1 MRIFIQGAGA
11 VGALLGFHLAAAG
24 HVVTLGLRNKLAG
37 NLPDTWPKREGSLIL
52 RLIGS
57 NPDSDQAV
65 PVRLTGPAEPPPPA
79 DLILLTTKAADA
91 KTAADAAAPALA
103 QGGAAV
109 FLSNGLGMEE
119 AVFGCFPQ
127 GTGIRGLVYGGALL
141 ESPGS
146 VRSTGEGKIVLA
158 VWEQEETGDPPESGP
173 LDIAVA
179 AFWEA
184 GISTEVAIDPRRS
197 VWEKSMAN
205 LAINPLGAL
214 ARVRNGIVG
223 TDLNLRSV
231 AQGILRE
238 ACEVAASKGTPIEPL
253 EAEEIFLKAASQTAE
268 NRNSMLCDLT
278 AGRTTEI
285 DYLNGYVARIGKEQD
300 LSVPTNAAVTALV
313 KAYHPAEGA

>member
-24 HVVTLGLRNKLAG
+24 HVVTLGLRNKPAG
-37 NLPDTWPKREGSLIL
+37 NLPDNWPEREGSPIL
-52 RLIGS
+52 RLIGP
-57 NPDSDQAV
+57 NPDSDRAV
-65 PVRLTGPAEPPPPA
+65 PVRLTGPADSLPPA

-91 KTAADAAAPALA
+91 KTAADAAPALA
-103 QGGAAV
+103 EGGAAV
-109 FLSNGLGMEE
+109 LLSNGLGMEE
-119 AVFGCFPQ
+119 AVSGCFPQ
-127 GTGIRGLVYGGALL
+127 GTLIRGLVYGGALL

-146 VRSTGEGKIVLA
+146 IRSTGEGKIVLA
-158 VWEQEETGDPPESGP
+158 GWEQEGTGDHPESGP

-179 AFWEA
+179 AFREA
-184 GISTEVAIDPRRS
+184 GVSTEVSIDPRRS

-223 TDLNLRSV
+223 TDPNLRSV

-238 ACEVAASKGTPIEPL
+238 ACEVAASQGTPIEPP

-268 NRNSMLCDLT
+268 NLNSMLRDLT

-300 LSVPTNAAVTALV
+300 LSVPINAAVAALV
-313 KAYHPAEGA
+313 KAHHPAEGA